1 MVGSAG
7 IAFVTGGGSG
17 IGRAIA
23 VALAETGRAV
33 CVMDLLP
40 DGGEATVDAITK
52 DGGRAEFVQ
61 GDASR
66 WEDVDA
72 AVTRAEAALGP
83 VYAMVNN
90 AGVLD
95 GYSAAHELTPEV
107 WTRVISINLT
117 GVFFG
122 SKRAVASML
131 KQGRGRIIN
140 ISSVAGLGGTGGG
153 AAYVAS
159 KHGVIGLTRQMA
171 ITYASSGITVNAI
184 CPGAVQTELRE
195 HSAQIIGPGAPDMS
209 RGVGGSDTLVKTIT
223 PAARRG
229 TVEEIAA
236 AARYL
241 ASDEAAYVTGHTLV
255 VDGGWTAR

>member
-1 MVGSAG
+1 MSL
-7 IAFVTGGGSG
+7 AFVTGGGSG

-23 VALAETGRAV
+23 LALADAGAPV
-33 CVMDLLP
+33 AIMDVIP
-40 DGGEATVDAITK
+40 QGGKATVDEILK
-52 DGGRAEFVQ
+52 RGGRAEFVA

-72 AVTRAEAALGP
+72 AVTHAEAALGP
-83 VYAMVNN
+83 LYVMVNN

-95 GYSAAHELTPEV
+95 GYSAAHELNVEV
-107 WTRVISINLT
+107 WRRVIDINLT
-117 GVFFG
+117 GTFHG
-122 SKRAVASML
+122 CKRAVSSML

-159 KHGVIGLTRQMA
+159 KHGVIGLTKQMA
-171 ITYASSGITVNAI
+171 ITYASSSITVNAI

-195 HSAQIIGPGAPDMS
+195 HSARIIGPGAPDMS

-241 ASDEAAYVTGHTLV
+241 ASDDAAYVTGHTLV